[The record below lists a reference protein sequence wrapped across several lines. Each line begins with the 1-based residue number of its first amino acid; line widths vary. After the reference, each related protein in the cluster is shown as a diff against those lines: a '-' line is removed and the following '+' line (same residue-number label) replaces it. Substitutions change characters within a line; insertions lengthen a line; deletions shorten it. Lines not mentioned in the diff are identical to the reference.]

1 MKRVAVF
8 LLVAIVLAGCTSGEH
23 GARGTARPEPPKN
36 VALPWPAGLPVFD
49 HVVIVVEENKDYD
62 EIIGNASAPY
72 INNLLKAEG
81 ANFTLMYGEEH
92 WSQGN
97 YFWLFSGSCGPTT
110 HRSAWIVFF
119 PPTHHRTE

>member
-1 MKRVAVF
+1 MKRVAIF
-8 LLVAIVLAGCTSGEH
+8 LPVAIVLAACPFGEH
-23 GARGTARPEPPKN
+23 RARGTAQPAPPRN
-36 VALPWPAGLPVFD
+36 VALPWPAGLPVYD
-49 HVVIVVEENKDYD
+49 HVVIIVEENKDYG
-62 EIIGNASAPY
+62 EIIGNPNAPY
-72 INNLLKAEG
+72 INNVLKAEG
-81 ANFTLMYGEEH
+81 ANFTRMYGEEH